1 MYIMLDAP
9 KWIMVAKDEHLSFDM
24 ASSVHFPATLGSRE
38 VLFGDNLY
46 WVRAETSI

>member
-1 MYIMLDAP
+1 MYIMLDARI
-9 KWIMVAKDEHLSFDM
+9 WIMVAKNEHLSFDM
-24 ASSVHFPATLGSRE
+24 ASSIHFPATLGSRE